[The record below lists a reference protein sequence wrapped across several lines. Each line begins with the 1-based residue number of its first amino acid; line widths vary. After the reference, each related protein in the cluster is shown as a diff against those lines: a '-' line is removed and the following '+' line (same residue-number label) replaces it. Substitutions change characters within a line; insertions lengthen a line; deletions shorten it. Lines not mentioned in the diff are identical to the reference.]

1 MQREKKSKGKKT
13 LGKQG
18 FCDVFFFFFVGGGG
32 VLGKQQQQE
41 QQQ

>member
-1 MQREKKSKGKKT
+1 MQREKKNKGKKT

-18 FCDVFFFFFVGGGG
+18 FSDIFLGG